1 MASSLRLTSGQN
13 SIDKPLFILLTM
25 ALALTGT
32 HGEVS
37 FKGDGFQ
44 VYRIA
49 DVNNR
54 GEIKEFKMWFRT
66 NQPSGM
72 LMMVQRGGGS
82 LALVEIHKGE
92 LR

>member
-1 MASSLRLTSGQN
+1 MVGRLRLTFGQN
-13 SIDKPLFILLTM
+13 SIDKLFIFLTM
-25 ALALTGT
+25 ALALKDT

-49 DVNNR
+49 DVNNQ
-54 GEIKEFKMWFRT
+54 GESKEFKMWFRT

-82 LALVEIHKGE
+82 LALVEIQKGE

>member
-1 MASSLRLTSGQN
+1 MVGRLRLTFGQN
-13 SIDKPLFILLTM
+13 SIDKLLIFLTM
-25 ALALTGT
+25 ALALKGT

-49 DVNNR
+49 DVNNE
-54 GEIKEFKMWFRT
+54 GESKEFKMWFRT

-82 LALVEIHKGE
+82 LALVEIQKGE

>member
-1 MASSLRLTSGQN
+1 MVGRLRLTFGQN
-13 SIDKPLFILLTM
+13 SIDKLFIFLIM
-25 ALALTGT
+25 ALALKGT

-49 DVNNR
+49 DVNNQ
-54 GEIKEFKMWFRT
+54 GESKEFKMWFRT

-82 LALVEIHKGE
+82 LALVEIQKGE

>member
-1 MASSLRLTSGQN
+1 MASRLRLTSGQKN
-13 SIDKPLFILLTM
+13 IGKLFIFLTM

-49 DVNNR
+49 DVNNQ
-54 GEIKEFKMWFRT
+54 GESKEFKMWFRT

-82 LALVEIHKGE
+82 LALVEIQKGE

>member
-1 MASSLRLTSGQN
+1 MVGRLRLTFGQN
-13 SIDKPLFILLTM
+13 SIDKLFIFLTM
-25 ALALTGT
+25 ALALKVT

-37 FKGDGFQ
+37 FKGDGFR

-49 DVNNR
+49 DVNNQ
-54 GEIKEFKMWFRT
+54 GESKEFKMWFRT

-82 LALVEIHKGE
+82 LALVEIQKGA

>member
-1 MASSLRLTSGQN
+1 MRLTFGQN
-13 SIDKPLFILLTM
+13 SIDKLFIFLTM
-25 ALALTGT
+25 ALALKGI

-49 DVNNR
+49 DVNNQ
-54 GEIKEFKMWFRT
+54 GESKEFKMWFRT

-82 LALVEIHKGE
+82 LALVEIQKGE

>member
-1 MASSLRLTSGQN
+1 MVGRLRLTFGQN
-13 SIDKPLFILLTM
+13 SIDKLFIFLTM
-25 ALALTGT
+25 ALALKGT
-32 HGEVS
+32 NGEVS

-49 DVNNR
+49 DVNNQ
-54 GEIKEFKMWFRT
+54 GESKEFKMWFRT

-82 LALVEIHKGE
+82 LALVEIQKGE